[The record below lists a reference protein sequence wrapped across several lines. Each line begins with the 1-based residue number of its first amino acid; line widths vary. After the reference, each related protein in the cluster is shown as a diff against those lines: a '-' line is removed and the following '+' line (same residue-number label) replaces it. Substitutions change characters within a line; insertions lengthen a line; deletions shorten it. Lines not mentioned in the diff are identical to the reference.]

1 MWLRL
6 PSIGAVLE
14 AALGVLRRFPL
25 VVACA
30 AAAALA
36 AILMSEDLGAV
47 VLRERLLVAA
57 TLGLPL
63 LTATTLLGERSR
75 SAAVRIGLAVL
86 AVGLLAAVH
95 LSWNGWTERI
105 RAIRYAQ
112 LSATFHLIVAFLPFA
127 GRDRPRAFWQYN
139 RVLLTRMVV
148 AAVSSGTLF
157 LGLALALAALNK
169 LFGVDLPHTAY
180 FRLWVLCGF
189 VFTTWFFLGGVPT
202 DLDALDRSEEYP
214 AILRVFAQYTLVPL
228 VTVYLVILTL
238 YFCKVVVLWDW
249 PSGWIGYLVSGVA
262 VAGIFAL
269 LLVQPLAE
277 RSDQQWISGFARA
290 FWLGMLP
297 AVAMLWLAIYQRI
310 HQYGVTEARYFLL
323 VLSLWLGA
331 VAVWY
336 GATRSRRIQVIPTS
350 LCLLGAL
357 SFAGPWGAYAA
368 SRRSQVARV
377 RDLLAAHGVLAG
389 GRVHKATAGIP
400 AADRRALSG
409 AVRYL
414 VETHGSRALA
424 PLLGDSFT
432 AKVVVPAERS
442 QSDPDDRA
450 RVILAALGVGYV
462 SRWETPGASGA
473 WFSFSAGPDDAIP
486 VAGYD
491 LLLRIR
497 DDSAPP
503 AARDTVPVA
512 RLARGMRVIR
522 IARGGTTLLD
532 VPLDSI
538 LRVLAAGPGIATFPA
553 SAMRVEA
560 AGAGAQ
566 AVALLKLINGYAG
579 PGGTDVRGV
588 EGVVL
593 LRLRPRR

>member
-1 MWLRL
+1 V
-6 PSIGAVLE
+6 AT
-14 AALGVLRRFPL
+14 LRRFPL
-25 VVACA
+25 VMACA

-36 AILMSEDLGAV
+36 AILMSEDLGS
-47 VLRERLLVAA
+47 VLLRDRLLAAA

-75 SAAVRIGLAVL
+75 SAALRIGLAAVAL
-86 AVGLLAAVH
+86 ALLAAVH

-112 LSATFHLIVAFLPFA
+112 LSATFHLLVAFVPFA

-180 FRLWVLCGF
+180 FRLWALCAF
-189 VFTTWFFLGGVPT
+189 VFTTWFFLGGVPA
-202 DLDALDRSEEYP
+202 DFDALDRSEEYP

-238 YFCKVVVLWDW
+238 YFCKVVASWDW

-277 RSDQQWISGFARA
+277 RSDQQWIAGFARA

-297 AVAMLWLAIYQRI
+297 AVAMLWLAIYQRV

-357 SFAGPWGAYAA
+357 SFAGPWGAYAV

-377 RDLLAAHGVLAG
+377 RELLVAHGVLAG
-389 GRVHKATAGIP
+389 GRVHKA
-400 AADRRALSG
+400 AADFAPADRKALSG

-414 VETHGSRALA
+414 AETHGSRALA

-432 AKVVVPAERS
+432 AKVLVPAERG
-442 QSDPDDRA
+442 QSDPDERA
-450 RVILAALGVGYV
+450 RAIVEALGVRYAN
-462 SRWETPGASGA
+462 RWETPTASGE
-473 WFSFSAGPDDAIP
+473 WFSFSATPDNAIP

-491 LLLRIR
+491 LLLRIHN
-497 DDSAPP
+497 DSAP
-503 AARDTVPVA
+503 AMAGDTVPVA
-512 RLARGMRVIR
+512 RVVRGIRAIR

-532 VPLDSI
+532 VPLDSL
-538 LRVLAAGPGIATFPA
+538 LRVLAAGRAVATFPT
-553 SAMRVEA
+553 SAMRVRA
-560 AGAGAQ
+560 AGAGVE
-566 AVALLKLINGYAG
+566 AVARLTLINGYAG
-579 PGGTDVRGV
+579 TGGTDVRAV
-588 EGVVL
+588 EGTVL
-593 LRLRPRR
+593 LRLPRRR

>member
-1 MWLRL
+1 
-6 PSIGAVLE
+6 VVE
-14 AALGVLRRFPL
+14 AAVATLRRFPL
-25 VVACA
+25 VLLCA
-30 AAAALA
+30 AAAVLA
-36 AILMSEDLGAV
+36 AILISEDLGSAL
-47 VLRERLLVAA
+47 LRDRLLAAA

-63 LTATTLLGERSR
+63 LTAATLLGERWR
-75 SAAVRIGLAVL
+75 SAAARIGLAVVAL
-86 AVGLLAAVH
+86 ALLAAVH

-105 RAIRYAQ
+105 RAIRYVQ
-112 LSATFHLIVAFLPFA
+112 LSATFHLLVAFLPFA
-127 GRDRPRAFWQYN
+127 GRGRPRAFWQYN
-139 RVLLTRMVV
+139 RVLFTRMVV

-180 FRLWVLCGF
+180 FRLWALCGF
-189 VFTTWFFLGGVPT
+189 VFTTWFFLGGVPA
-202 DLDALDRSEEYP
+202 DLDALEDSGEYP

-238 YFCKVVVLWDW
+238 YFCKVVVSWDW

-277 RSDQQWISGFARA
+277 RSDQQWIAGFARA

-297 AVAMLWLAIYQRI
+297 AVAMLWLAVYQRI

-323 VLSLWLGA
+323 VLSVWLGA

-357 SFAGPWGAYAA
+357 SFAGPWGAYAV

-377 RDLLAAHGVLAG
+377 RELLAAHGVLAG
-389 GRVHKATAGIP
+389 GRVRRA
-400 AADRRALSG
+400 AADFPPADRKALSG

-414 VETHGSRALA
+414 AETHGSRALA

-442 QSDPDDRA
+442 QSDPDERA
-450 RVILAALGVGYV
+450 RAIVNALGVGYV
-462 SRWETPGASGA
+462 NRWEAPAASGA
-473 WFSFSAGPDDAIP
+473 WFSFSAAAEDAIP

-491 LLLRIR
+491 YMLRIR
-497 DDSAPP
+497 NDTAPP
-503 AARDTVPVA
+503 AVRDTVP
-512 RLARGMRVIR
+512 LARFVRAARAIR
-522 IARGGTTLLD
+522 ITRGDRALLD
-532 VPLDSI
+532 VPLDSL
-538 LRVLAAGPGIATFPA
+538 LRVLSAGPAIATFPP
-553 SAMRVEA
+553 SAMRVRTA
-560 AGAGAQ
+560 APGAE
-566 AVALLKLINGYAG
+566 AVALLRLVNGYAG
-579 PGGTDVRGV
+579 SAGKDVRAV
-588 EGVVL
+588 EGTVL
-593 LRLRPRR
+593 LKLPRTR